1 MILMLDYPVC
11 PNGPFLPRFL
21 QTSGEEASEEASEEA
36 RGSLTAL
43 LTSDPGNLKEFL
55 PALVSH

>member
-21 QTSGEEASEEASEEA
+21 QTSGEEASEEA